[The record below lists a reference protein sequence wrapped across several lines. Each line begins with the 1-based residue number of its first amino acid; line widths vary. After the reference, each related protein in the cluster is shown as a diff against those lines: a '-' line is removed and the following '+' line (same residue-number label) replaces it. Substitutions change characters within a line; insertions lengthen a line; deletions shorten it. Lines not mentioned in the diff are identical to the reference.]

1 MVELYLKDGSGI
13 EDLFTWIAKTVS
25 SSADD
30 VSVTSFEPDDRV
42 ELRQGSGGRFLRVAQ
57 PFVKIE
63 LRVLV

>member
-42 ELRQGSGGRFLRVAQ
+42 ELRQGSGGRLLRVT
-57 PFVKIE
+57 PS
-63 LRVLV
+63 L